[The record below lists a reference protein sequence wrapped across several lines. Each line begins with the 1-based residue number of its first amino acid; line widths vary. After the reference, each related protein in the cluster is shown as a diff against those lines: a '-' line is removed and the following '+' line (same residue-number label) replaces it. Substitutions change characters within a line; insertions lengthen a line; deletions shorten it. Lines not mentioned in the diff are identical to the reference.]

1 MGLEWSNSS
10 RNAKNFSIILTLF
23 IFLTSNPSLRESCG
37 LGLVNIPY
45 SSPGLMSD
53 CETDERTMVVQLV
66 GHINME
72 TVENWVQT
80 DRDDEKCQEDR
91 N

>member
-1 MGLEWSNSS
+1 MCGMVQFLQKCKE
-10 RNAKNFSIILTLF
+10 FIILTLF

-66 GHINME
+66 GHIDME
-72 TVENWVQT
+72 TVEDWVQT

>member
-1 MGLEWSNSS
+1 
-10 RNAKNFSIILTLF
+10 
-23 IFLTSNPSLRESCG
+23 
-37 LGLVNIPY
+37 
-45 SSPGLMSD
+45 MSD

-66 GHINME
+66 GHIDME
-72 TVENWVQT
+72 TVEDWVQT